1 MKKKILI
8 IIKSLH
14 LGGTEKQ
21 LLNILKE
28 INKTFEFKIFL
39 LDYDGILIKD
49 FERLSIEVIGLKR
62 SSGIKKKNF
71 LIYFINIFL
80 LLIKL
85 IKSFNPKI
93 IHFYLPH
100 SYLICGWLSFVF
112 RKKIFLMSRRSMNY
126 YQKKYFFSK
135 KIEFFLHKKM
145 NFIIANSN
153 AVKRQL
159 LQEEGVNDQKCEVIF
174 NGVNIQRIKKNF
186 KDKKVITFLCIANF
200 LPYKNHLILLNA
212 LSMIPS
218 SIKWKLDLVG
228 KQNKYSSYLKDIS
241 NKLKLKNKIYFHDS
255 TPNVKKFLKNSDIGI
270 LVSDEEGF
278 SNTIL
283 EYMSFGLPVL
293 ATNVGGIPEAI
304 KNGVNGFLIQKNNQ
318 KQLTENIIKLSTNV
332 KLRKK
337 ISNSNLKKVE
347 QCFNISSACKNYT
360 RFYLNLLNQR

>member
-1 MKKKILI
+1 
-8 IIKSLH
+8 
-14 LGGTEKQ
+14 
-21 LLNILKE
+21 
-28 INKTFEFKIFL
+28 
-39 LDYDGILIKD
+39 
-49 FERLSIEVIGLKR
+49 
-62 SSGIKKKNF
+62 
-71 LIYFINIFL
+71 
-80 LLIKL
+80 
-85 IKSFNPKI
+85 
-93 IHFYLPH
+93 
-100 SYLICGWLSFVF
+100 
-112 RKKIFLMSRRSMNY
+112 MNY

-153 AVKRQL
+153 AIKRQL
-159 LQEEGVNDQKCEVIF
+159 LHEEGVKDKKCKVIF
-174 NGVNIQRIKKNF
+174 NGVHIQKIKKNF

-212 LSMIPS
+212 LSMVPTNIE
-218 SIKWKLDLVG
+218 WKLDLVG
-228 KQNKYSSYLKDIS
+228 KKNKYSTYLKDIS

-332 KLRKK
+332 NLRKK

-347 QCFNISSACKNYT
+347 EYFNISSACKNYT
-360 RFYLNLLNQR
+360 RFYLNLLNQS